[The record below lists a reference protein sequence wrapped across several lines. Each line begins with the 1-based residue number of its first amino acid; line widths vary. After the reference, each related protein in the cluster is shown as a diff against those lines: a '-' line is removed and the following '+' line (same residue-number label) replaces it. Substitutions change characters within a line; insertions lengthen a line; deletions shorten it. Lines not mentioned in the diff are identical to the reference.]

1 MPTVQHR
8 LECPECSRSVRCD
21 SLAEAREAWRRHQHE
36 TDHYMTWIAPT
47 EPPEGAVG
55 EELWVARCPEDDLRS
70 VFDSEEVAQQRVRKH
85 SEETHHT
92 DSTVDGVRWYTSRR
106 SWIARLILF
115 PGTAAS
121 FLLYVILPAS
131 IAGLLVYHFTT
142 PIFGVSAFLLQLLLA
157 VLVMYSARRSYRN
170 EQRTWLYWP

>member
-1 MPTVQHR
+1 MSAVQHQ

-21 SLAEAREAWRRHQHE
+21 SLAEAREAWRRHQDE
-36 TDHYMTWIAPT
+36 TDHYMTWTAPT

-55 EELWVARCPEDDLRS
+55 GELWVARCPEDDLRS

-106 SWIARLILF
+106 SWMVSRVLTPGEPGFFALF
-115 PGTAAS
+115 VVLCIVLTLAVYELATPLLGTLAALTYLVLLCCMQYLLRREFKNERCS
-121 FLLYVILPAS
+121 LLYRP
-131 IAGLLVYHFTT
+131 
-142 PIFGVSAFLLQLLLA
+142 
-157 VLVMYSARRSYRN
+157 
-170 EQRTWLYWP
+170 